1 MIFSIRLILFE
12 PTALIPSR
20 PTNYQG
26 NIMKIVKILAILCGV
41 LVLAVSACV
50 AQSPTVSANGEG
62 SVTVP
67 ADITIVTVS
76 AESNNQNSTLA
87 AADAQNKL
95 TKAEDALVAAGVNEQ
110 DIFSGQAS
118 STSSL
123 QYSSKVCR
131 LVNNTTVC
139 DVTSNAANSLVR
151 SFSVRIN
158 TTEQGRINDVIDAAK
173 STGASASVT
182 GYSLSN
188 PKDAI
193 AEAKKDAVQNAKEN
207 AEAEAS
213 AAGGSIGKVLDISDI
228 GAYPS
233 MSMTQPGMVE
243 VTSYVIVTYQMT
255 V

>member
-1 MIFSIRLILFE
+1 
-12 PTALIPSR
+12 
-20 PTNYQG
+20 
-26 NIMKIVKILAILCGV
+26 MKIVRRLAILCGIIV
-41 LVLAVSACV
+41 LGVSACV
-50 AQSPTVSANGEG
+50 AQNPTVSANGEG
-62 SVTVP
+62 TVTVS
-67 ADITIVTVS
+67 ADVTIITVS
-76 AESNNQNSTLA
+76 AESNNQNATLA

-95 TKAEDALVAAGVNEQ
+95 NKAEDVLIAAGVNKQE
-110 DIFSGQAS
+110 IFSGQAS

-123 QYSSKVCR
+123 QYSGKVCR

-139 DVTSNAANSLVR
+139 DVTSTAANKIVR

-158 TTEQGRINDVIDAAK
+158 TTEQERINDIINAAK
-173 STGASASVT
+173 STGADASVT

-193 AEAKKDAVQNAKEN
+193 AEAKKSAVQNAKEN

-213 AAGGSIGKVLDISDI
+213 AAGGSIGKVLDISDY

-233 MSMTQPGMVE
+233 MSMTQPGMVD

>member
-1 MIFSIRLILFE
+1 
-12 PTALIPSR
+12 
-20 PTNYQG
+20 
-26 NIMKIVKILAILCGV
+26 MKIVRLLAILCGII
-41 LVLAVSACV
+41 VLAVSACI
-50 AQSPTVSANGEG
+50 AQNPTVSANGEG
-62 SVTVP
+62 TVTVP
-67 ADITIVTVS
+67 ADVTIITVS
-76 AESNNQNSTLA
+76 TESNNQNTTLA
-87 AADAQNKL
+87 AADAQSKL
-95 TKAEDALVAAGVNEQ
+95 NNAEDAIVAAGVNKQ
-110 DIFSGQAS
+110 DIFSGQAA
-118 STSSL
+118 STQSF
-123 QYSSKVCR
+123 QYSGKVCR

-139 DVTSNAANSLVR
+139 DVTSTAANSVVR

-158 TTEQGRINDVIDAAK
+158 TTEQGRINDVINAAK

-213 AAGGSIGKVLDISDI
+213 AAGGSIGKVLDISDY

-233 MSMTQPGMVE
+233 MSMAQTGMVD